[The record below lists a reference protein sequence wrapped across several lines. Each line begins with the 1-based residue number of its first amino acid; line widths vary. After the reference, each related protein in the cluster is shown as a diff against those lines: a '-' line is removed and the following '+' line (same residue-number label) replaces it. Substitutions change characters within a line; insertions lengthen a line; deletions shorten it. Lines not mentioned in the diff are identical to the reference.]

1 MSSPPLPIRPT
12 VQAGATALLD
22 AARAARAILLTGPT
36 APDGDS
42 IGACLALA
50 HGLRRV
56 CSAHVA
62 VAGELSYRYEWM
74 PGAGAMV
81 HDDAVT
87 ADYDVVVVLDGDA
100 GRLSPPVEAA
110 FQAARVK
117 GIIDHHRSTRVEGY
131 DLAIVDADAAS
142 TCDLVYELLLAFGLR
157 LDREV
162 AQLLYAGI
170 VYDTGGFRH
179 SNTTPHT
186 HRIAAR
192 LVAMDIDHPAIGT
205 RILVE
210 RSPAGLRLLAEVL
223 QDARFH
229 AEGRLVVGVA
239 SYQLGTRLGAGPGD
253 IEGIVD
259 HLVYV
264 SGVEMACFFIE
275 QAPGQVK
282 LSLRSRSRVDVAALA
297 RALSVGGG
305 GHARAAGAQLH
316 DSLDHALEVVVP
328 RLEQAVRAA
337 EA

>member
-1 MSSPPLPIRPT
+1 MSTPPLPIRPA

-22 AARAARAILLTGPT
+22 AARAARAVLLTGPT

-50 HGLRRV
+50 HVLRRV
-56 CSAHVA
+56 CSAHVD
-62 VAGELSYRYEWM
+62 VAGELSYRYAWM
-74 PGAGAMV
+74 PGAQGMLP
-81 HDDAVT
+81 DDAVT
-87 ADYDVVVVLDGDA
+87 PDYDVVIVLDGDS
-100 GRLSPPVEAA
+100 GRLTPQVAAA
-110 FQAARVK
+110 FQAARVR
-117 GIIDHHRSTRVEGY
+117 GIVDHHRSTRVEGY
-131 DLAIVDADAAS
+131 DLAIVDPDAAS
-142 TCDLVYELLLAFGLR
+142 TCDLVYEILLAYGQR
-157 LDREV
+157 LDREI

-210 RSPAGLRLLAEVL
+210 RSPAGLRLLSEVL

-229 AEGRLVVGVA
+229 ADGRLVVGVA
-239 SYQLGTRLGAGPGD
+239 SFQLGTRLGAGPGD

-264 SGVEMACFFIE
+264 TGVEMACFFIE

-297 RALSVGGG
+297 RTLAPGGG
-305 GHARAAGAQLH
+305 GHARAAGALLH

-328 RLEQAVRAA
+328 RLAAAVLAA